1 MALPVGFVMPEL
13 SSFEQDHEKF
23 RDDFIAYIHL
33 AGLND
38 EARIRNIL
46 DRSVKGE
53 VREWYRREFEN
64 KNWELQ
70 NVLNNSAIGATIA
83 HICGANAVAITGAV
97 ASFPNVLLGL
107 TGADIIPTR
116 GLDENW
122 KIAGG
127 RPTNAVP
134 VTPNAGGGVPII
146 LAGIR
151 SGQRLDHIK
160 NHFPSTDRY
169 LRMFEIGALKQEAHE
184 SVSSYWAKILK
195 YGNQLG
201 YSNAQK
207 KTAFMSRVRKDI
219 KEEIYR
225 IAEKYSQ
232 HRAINDILDSLAELE
247 LRRGV
252 LGLPLSYLNYTPAP
266 PAISNNIPQQQG
278 ISLADIQ
285 KIFQDA
291 QIQQKTENQ
300 ALIKKITELES
311 QMAQQAQVPAPQTVE
326 PVRQPKGPPSSLKTE
341 EGLKNYYVAEYLKEV
356 GLLNKEDLDSDYPS
370 RRGINETRDAVNQL
384 TNQFQK
390 LNIRKCDICGETGH
404 SKGSCSKRETARSNF
419 NWGDGYDN
427 EEQNRWYEQN
437 RCYDPPLSPAM
448 RKMCQSHTVREK
460 ESDEWF
466 SSLQYLNAKIDD
478 LMISNSFLDGRSEFG
493 EVNDAT
499 INALGWKADKPS
511 DFIIKGNSKHTTESL
526 GWFTDVPVSI
536 KDKDGKTVTTTG
548 NFTRIDNGE
557 LEPMLCLGM
566 TWIRKVQGIFD
577 PNKDQF

>member
-23 RDDFIAYIHL
+23 RDDFIVYIHL

-70 NVLNNSAIGATIA
+70 NVLNNSAI
-83 HICGANAVAITGAV
+83 
-97 ASFPNVLLGL
+97 GL

-225 IAEKYSQ
+225 I
-232 HRAINDILDSLAELE
+232 
-247 LRRGV
+247 G
-252 LGLPLSYLNYTPAP
+252 
-266 PAISNNIPQQQG
+266 
-278 ISLADIQ
+278 
-285 KIFQDA
+285 
-291 QIQQKTENQ
+291 
-300 ALIKKITELES
+300 
-311 QMAQQAQVPAPQTVE
+311 
-326 PVRQPKGPPSSLKTE
+326 
-341 EGLKNYYVAEYLKEV
+341 
-356 GLLNKEDLDSDYPS
+356 
-370 RRGINETRDAVNQL
+370 
-384 TNQFQK
+384 
-390 LNIRKCDICGETGH
+390 
-404 SKGSCSKRETARSNF
+404 
-419 NWGDGYDN
+419 
-427 EEQNRWYEQN
+427 
-437 RCYDPPLSPAM
+437 
-448 RKMCQSHTVREK
+448 
-460 ESDEWF
+460 
-466 SSLQYLNAKIDD
+466 
-478 LMISNSFLDGRSEFG
+478 
-493 EVNDAT
+493 
-499 INALGWKADKPS
+499 
-511 DFIIKGNSKHTTESL
+511 
-526 GWFTDVPVSI
+526 
-536 KDKDGKTVTTTG
+536 
-548 NFTRIDNGE
+548 
-557 LEPMLCLGM
+557 
-566 TWIRKVQGIFD
+566 
-577 PNKDQF
+577 

>member
-1 MALPVGFVMPEL
+1 MPEL

-33 AGLND
+33 A
-38 EARIRNIL
+38 
-46 DRSVKGE
+46 
-53 VREWYRREFEN
+53 
-64 KNWELQ
+64 
-70 NVLNNSAIGATIA
+70 GATIA

-225 IAEKYSQ
+225 IGQHYTFRQNDKILIKFILTDVMYSDRPEKYSQ

-356 GLLNKEDLDSDYPS
+356 GLLNKEDLDSDYP
-370 RRGINETRDAVNQL
+370 V
-384 TNQFQK
+384 
-390 LNIRKCDICGETGH
+390 
-404 SKGSCSKRETARSNF
+404 
-419 NWGDGYDN
+419 
-427 EEQNRWYEQN
+427 
-437 RCYDPPLSPAM
+437 
-448 RKMCQSHTVREK
+448 
-460 ESDEWF
+460 
-466 SSLQYLNAKIDD
+466 
-478 LMISNSFLDGRSEFG
+478 
-493 EVNDAT
+493 
-499 INALGWKADKPS
+499 KP
-511 DFIIKGNSKHTTESL
+511 F
-526 GWFTDVPVSI
+526 
-536 KDKDGKTVTTTG
+536 
-548 NFTRIDNGE
+548 
-557 LEPMLCLGM
+557 
-566 TWIRKVQGIFD
+566 
-577 PNKDQF
+577 